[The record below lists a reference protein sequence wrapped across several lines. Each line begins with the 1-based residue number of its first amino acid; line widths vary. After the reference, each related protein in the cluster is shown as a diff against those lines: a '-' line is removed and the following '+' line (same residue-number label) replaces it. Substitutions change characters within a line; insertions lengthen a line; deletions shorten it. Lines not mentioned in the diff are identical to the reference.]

1 MQYTI
6 KGGTLPY
13 VTCTLQA
20 GEAVYT
26 ESGGMSWM
34 TTNLEMS
41 TNMEG
46 GLLGGLKRS
55 LAGESMF
62 MTTYT
67 CTGGEG
73 SITFASS
80 FPGTILPISLQQGQS
95 IICQRSAFLAAE
107 SSVQLEMFLQR
118 KLGVGFFG
126 GEGFILQKI
135 SGPGLVFLEVDGSA
149 EEVQLQAGQSLRVD
163 TGCVA
168 LFTPSVS
175 INIEMVKGF
184 KNIFFG
190 GEGLFLTTLT
200 GPGRVWLQSMPF
212 ANLANRIIARV
223 PKN

>member
-107 SSVQLEMFLQR
+107 RSVQLEMFLQR